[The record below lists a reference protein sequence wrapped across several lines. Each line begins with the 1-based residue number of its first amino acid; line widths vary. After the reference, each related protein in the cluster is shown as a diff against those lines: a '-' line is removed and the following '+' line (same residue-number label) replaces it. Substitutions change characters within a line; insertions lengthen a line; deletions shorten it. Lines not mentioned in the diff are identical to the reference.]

1 VSRSNE
7 RGVQPTRMDTLRDP
21 PLVYP
26 PLGCVATNPIT
37 LKWASLAISGLL
49 NVQRGDRH

>member
-1 VSRSNE
+1 
-7 RGVQPTRMDTLRDP
+7 MDTLRDP

-49 NVQRGDRH
+49 NVQRGGRH